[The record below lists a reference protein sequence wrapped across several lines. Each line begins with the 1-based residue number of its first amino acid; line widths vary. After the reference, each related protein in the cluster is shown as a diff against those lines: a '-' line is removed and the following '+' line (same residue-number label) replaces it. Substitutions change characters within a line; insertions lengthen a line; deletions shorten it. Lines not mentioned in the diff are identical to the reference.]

1 MNAHRFSASFF
12 GSLLVGASLFA
23 QMPQSGSPNNWAR
36 VQKEQN
42 RALRQQP
49 SINRSVANAQAQGK
63 DTKKEPAQPH
73 YGQNTA
79 NRRGMRQYRDA
90 RNVK

>member
-1 MNAHRFSASFF
+1 MNAHRFLAPLF

-23 QMPQSGSPNNWAR
+23 QMPQPGSPNNWAR
-36 VQKEQN
+36 AQKEEN

-49 SINRSVANAQAQGK
+49 SINRSIANAQAQGK

-79 NRRGMRQYRDA
+79 NRRFIRQYRDV

>member
-1 MNAHRFSASFF
+1 MNARRFTVVLF
-12 GSLLVGASLFA
+12 GSLFVGTSLFA
-23 QMPQSGSPNNWAR
+23 QMPQPGSPNNWAR
-36 VQKEQN
+36 VQKEEH

-49 SINRSVANAQAQGK
+49 SINKSVANAQAHGK

-73 YGQNTA
+73 YAQNTA
-79 NRRGMRQYRDA
+79 NRRLTRQYRDA

>member
-1 MNAHRFSASFF
+1 MNAHRFSASLFAA
-12 GSLLVGASLFA
+12 LLVSASLFA
-23 QMPQSGSPNNWAR
+23 QMPQPGSPNNWAR
-36 VQKEQN
+36 LQKEEH

-49 SINRSVANAQAQGK
+49 SLNRSIANAQAHGQ

-79 NRRGMRQYRDA
+79 NRRVMRQKRDA